1 MLAVM
6 DKQFGLGF
14 LLRTYLGIGSNVV
27 RPIQR
32 HDRKSIGAERSVSSF
47 RPFEVQNETTKN
59 PPVRTFNPLGDKSKI
74 LQKLEEV
81 AVELEKDMQKT
92 GWTGRT
98 VTLKYKL
105 DTYQGGWLPNFVQR
119 MLLICWIQFLL
130 APNHLIVG

>member
-1 MLAVM
+1 MSSDRYRDTIGRALVRN
-6 DKQFGLGF
+6 GLYPPF
-14 LLRTYLGIGSNVV
+14 
-27 RPIQR
+27 
-32 HDRKSIGAERSVSSF
+32 DRLKFEMRRQKS
-47 RPFEVQNETTKN
+47 

>member
-47 RPFEVQNETTKN
+47 RPFEVRDETTKK
-59 PPVRTFNPLGDKSKI
+59 PSCQDIQSPWR
-74 LQKLEEV
+74 QKQDL
-81 AVELEKDMQKT
+81 AKT
-92 GWTGRT
+92 GRGCSGTRERHAEDG
-98 VTLKYKL
+98 L
-105 DTYQGGWLPNFVQR
+105 DRAHRDAQ
-119 MLLICWIQFLL
+119 I
-130 APNHLIVG
+130 